1 MTVAACHNM
10 HHCHP
15 RCSATAIST
24 SYRSFLYFICL
35 TDLLWH
41 WGMCGCV
48 SVWHQIH
55 LYCCVCVC
63 HAARW
68 SVLCVVLS
76 QSWCRGCVLSIQV
89 TLIILFLLLFTS
101 VIILSSPPS
110 QRRSLPAPHLI
121 SSLCQ
126 PFVGNKIHTNGAL
139 QNNYPKYDAGIF
151 GLELSPNLFE
161 FELLSNSSKSTT
173 TELSET
179 HLVLLGHTFDYL
191 CEVLSSS
198 SQIRN

>member
-10 HHCHP
+10 HHFHP
-15 RCSATAIST
+15 RYSATAIST
-24 SYRSFLYFICL
+24 SYCSFLYFIWL
-35 TDLLWH
+35 TDLLWRR
-41 WGMCGCV
+41 GMCACV
-48 SVWHQIH
+48 CVWHQIH
-55 LYCCVCVC
+55 LYCCVCAPRGSLVRLVC
-63 HAARW
+63 
-68 SVLCVVLS
+68 VLS
-76 QSWCRGCVLSIQV
+76 QSWCRGCVLCIRV

-110 QRRSLPAPHLI
+110 LRRSLPASHLI

-126 PFVGNKIHTNGAL
+126 PFVGNKIHTDGAL
-139 QNNYPKYDAGIF
+139 QNNYPKYDAGLF

-179 HLVLLGHTFDYL
+179 HLVLL
-191 CEVLSSS
+191 
-198 SQIRN
+198 